1 MAGIQWYFEHELT
14 DEWREGRE
22 AAIKVGRLRNHRS
35 GTTERNDMK
44 LPLWVALDFQ
54 EQGVM
59 SPQEITED
67 EWLRLVE
74 RYRHGRTRG
83 GRALAETSI
92 KKRREGL
99 IQILTGL

>member
-1 MAGIQWYFEHELT
+1 VAGIQRYFENELT

-59 SPQEITED
+59 SPLEITED
-67 EWLRLVE
+67 VSPNPRFTFS
-74 RYRHGRTRG
+74 G
-83 GRALAETSI
+83 LA
-92 KKRREGL
+92 
-99 IQILTGL
+99 ILPQG